1 MKIAW
6 FSPFYQKSAIGKFTQ
21 AVTEILNQKVK
32 IDLWLDHENNL
43 LPSTVNKIFYTS
55 QDSLKKDILELLD
68 HYDFI
73 IYNMGNYLPYHKNI
87 YSVLQ
92 QKPGIVIFH
101 DYIYHH
107 FFLELYYAT
116 NPDKYFELLEIYYG
130 KKCRALFENSLKS
143 GSIPVGFQEAG
154 EARAS
159 SRSGAYIEY
168 VSSEMSAQQS
178 QNLKSDGYKKN
189 IWQENSILINYPLF
203 EPLVKNNYGF
213 ITHSNW
219 VAEKINQFIPERIQ
233 VLRLPFFIL
242 PSVHND
248 SIPVGFQEAGEARAS
263 SRSGAYIQ
271 YVSSERST
279 QQSQSLKGDKYN
291 TPKTKI
297 RLLSYGHM
305 NSTRGIENIVELL
318 NKNSEIAHKIQYD
331 VIGEF
336 GDKAY
341 QEFLINLINSYS
353 LQEIIHFH
361 DYVDDAKLY
370 QYLKDADI
378 CINLR
383 YPAMESASASLIEQ
397 MYFGKAIMVTDTGS
411 YSEFPTSVINKVTPN
426 DPMSLEKSLIN
437 LVENIDLRNHLA
449 QNSKNYVVTHHSP
462 RQYADKLILYLR
474 EIYSLL
480 PGIKLIN
487 TVSKELKNM
496 GAKNFMSVIDKTSLE
511 LNNIL
516 RES

>member
-130 KKCRALFENSLKS
+130 KKCRK
-143 GSIPVGFQEAG
+143 G
-154 EARAS
+154 
-159 SRSGAYIEY
+159 
-168 VSSEMSAQQS
+168 
-178 QNLKSDGYKKN
+178 DGYKKN

-248 SIPVGFQEAGEARAS
+248 SIPVRFQEAGEARAS

-279 QQSQSLKGDKYN
+279 QQSQSLKGDGYN

>member
-130 KKCRALFENSLKS
+130 KKCRK
-143 GSIPVGFQEAG
+143 G
-154 EARAS
+154 
-159 SRSGAYIEY
+159 
-168 VSSEMSAQQS
+168 
-178 QNLKSDGYKKN
+178 DGYKKN

-248 SIPVGFQEAGEARAS
+248 SIPVRFQEAGEARAS